1 MSRILFLMPQLPYP
15 PQQGAALRNYSLVIG
30 LARQGHVIDLLTV
43 HELEERE
50 GSSSAGVFDEAN
62 APALADGLMPLA
74 ACCRRIIA
82 VEPPRRSTLAR
93 ARDTLLQPLP
103 DMALRLTTDAL
114 QTQFAR
120 LLAREHYDVLQVEAI
135 EMIPCALPK
144 PGQPRGARP
153 GVFIFDAH
161 NAEYVLQRRACLAD
175 ARHPGRWHGAAYSLI
190 QWQKLVRYE
199 RRICQAADHV
209 IAVSEADR
217 LALQR
222 LQPGLKVTV
231 IPNGVSLEFYRPE
244 KTAPAALRR
253 PALVFT
259 GKMDYRP
266 NVDAV
271 RWFVAEVWPLILMR
285 RPEAHFYIVGQK
297 PHAQVQALA
306 GTPGLVITGRVP
318 DVRPYLAGADLCV
331 VPLRIGGGTRL
342 KVLEAMAMGL
352 PVVSTHLGCDG
363 FPFVDDREASLA
375 DDPPAFA
382 EAVLALLADPA
393 RAGAMARA
401 ARAYVTAHYGW
412 DSILSELARLYPE
425 SAVAHV

>member
-1 MSRILFLMPQLPYP
+1 M
-15 PQQGAALRNYSLVIG
+15 RNYSLVAG
-30 LARQGHVIDLLTV
+30 LARQGHPIDLLTV
-43 HELEERE
+43 ADMEERE
-50 GSSSAGVFDEAN
+50 GGFPAGVSDGAD
-62 APALADGLMPLA
+62 APALPDGLMPLA
-74 ACCRRIIA
+74 ACCRRIVA
-82 VEPPRRSTLAR
+82 VQPPRRSTLAR

-114 QTQFAR
+114 QTRFAR
-120 LLAREHYDVLQVEAI
+120 LLAGEHYDVLQVEAI

-144 PGQPRGARP
+144 HGEPRGARP

-175 ARHPGRWHGAAYSLI
+175 VRHPARWHGAAYSFI

-199 RRICQAADHV
+199 RHICQAADHV
-209 IAVSEADR
+209 VAVSEADR

-222 LQPGLKVTV
+222 LQPGLNVSV
-231 IPNGVSLEFYRPE
+231 IPNGVNLEFYRRE
-244 KTAPAALRR
+244 NTAPAALRR

-271 RWFVAEVWPLILMR
+271 SWFAAEVWPLIR
-285 RPEAHFYIVGQK
+285 IRCPEAHFYIVGQK
-297 PHAQVQALA
+297 PHAQVRALA
-306 GTPGLVITGRVP
+306 DRPGLVVTGRVG

-363 FPFVDDREASLA
+363 FPFVNDREASLA
-375 DDPPAFA
+375 DEPPAFA

-393 RAGAMARA
+393 RASAMARTA
-401 ARAYVTAHYGW
+401 KASVTAHYGW
-412 DSILSELARLYPE
+412 DSILAELARLYPE
-425 SAVAHV
+425 GAAAHV